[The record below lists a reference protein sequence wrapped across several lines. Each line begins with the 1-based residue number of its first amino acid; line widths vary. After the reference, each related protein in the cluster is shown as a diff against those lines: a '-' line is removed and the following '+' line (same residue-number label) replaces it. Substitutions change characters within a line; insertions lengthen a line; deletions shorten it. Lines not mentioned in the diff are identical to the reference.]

1 MSLVKKPKIIS
12 RNLAVARSIT
22 YCRRGRA
29 TPARRERNASIQESI
44 GVRQFERQHHKMR
57 LLILEAEAEAAA
69 AIERLKTLAAEVAK
83 EDYFTDRA
91 RIESFENLYVSDR
104 AGRPERILALLH
116 HLRDPRREGPQLAPS
131 PGRDQRYRDGGS
143 DREQEAGIAV
153 AEGPEREEAR
163 KELLALLSDEIRA
176 CEVDRSLCV
185 NKLVEI
191 PVISNFVHK

>member
-12 RNLAVARSIT
+12 RKLAVARSIT

-29 TPARRERNASIQESI
+29 TPARRERNARIQESL
-44 GVRQFERQHHKMR
+44 GVRQLERQHHKMR
-57 LLILEAEAEAAA
+57 LLILEADAEAAT
-69 AIERLKTLAAEVAK
+69 AIERLKTLAADVAK

-116 HLRDPRREGPQLAPS
+116 RLRDPRREGPQPALDGEPS
-131 PGRDQRYRDGGS
+131 LVRDRRFSERQL
-143 DREQEAGIAV
+143 EAGIAV

-176 CEVDRSLCV
+176 CEVDRSLCL
-185 NKLVEI
+185 NKLFEI
-191 PVISNFVHK
+191 TVISNCVHK